1 MISDMIKA
9 NILIAIA
16 RGQSVADAAQT
27 NGLTYAQARGALLRL
42 CRDLKLPWDLEEIQA
57 NPKKY
62 IDAAT
67 AVIAVPKNALRK
79 VLRNVLVFQLKLR
92 SPDELTPQYVSNI
105 TAEALLSNGVTE
117 TALVEI
123 QEWLLAN
130 GLSCKRK
137 LPETDGYMRTVQ
149 KAIILLDAFGLDVS
163 HPKAQLK
170 NLDEYKRNF

>member
-1 MISDMIKA
+1 TAKA

-16 RGQSVADAAQT
+16 RGQSVAKAAQA
-27 NGLTYAQARGALLRL
+27 NGFTAAQARGALPRL
-42 CRDLKLPWDLEEIQA
+42 CRDLKLRWDLEEIRA
-57 NPKKY
+57 NPQKY

-67 AVIAVPKNALRK
+67 TVAADPKYALRK
-79 VLRNVLVFQLKLR
+79 VLRNDLVFQLKLR

-105 TAEALLSNGVTE
+105 TAETLLSNGVTE
-117 TALVEI
+117 VGLVEI

-137 LPETDGYMRTVQ
+137 LPESDEYVRMIE

-163 HPKAQLK
+163 
-170 NLDEYKRNF
+170 